1 MIQGGPLGPERRR
14 DCDDSPQL
22 AALLELAALGR
33 LPRTG
38 WLQAGQRSAESIAAH
53 SHGVATLVLALA
65 GEVEPPLDVDRAVA
79 LAVVHDAPEAL
90 LGDLPKTAGELLPPG
105 AKAAAE
111 AEAGARLL
119 GVFAPAAHA
128 RLVEYASGASREA
141 RFVKVCD
148 RLQLGVELVALARSG
163 ARGLRRFEGV
173 LAGLAC
179 GEFAAAE
186 RLRVELLGAARGAGA
201 FE

>member
-1 MIQGGPLGPERRR
+1 MIPDEPHGSGREHT
-14 DCDDSPQL
+14 CDDSPQL
-22 AALLELAALGR
+22 AALLELAALAR

-38 WLQAGQRSAESIAAH
+38 WLQAGRPTAESIAAH
-53 SHGVATLVLALA
+53 SHGVAVLVLALA

-90 LGDLPKTAGELLPPG
+90 IGDLPKSASELLPPG

-128 RLVEYASGASREA
+128 RLVEFAKGASREA

-148 RLQLGVELVALARSG
+148 RLQLGVELVALARGG
-163 ARGLRRFEGV
+163 ARGLGRFEGV
-173 LAGLAC
+173 LAGLVC
-179 GEFAAAE
+179 GDFAPAE
-186 RLRVELLGAARGAGA
+186 RMRVELLDAARRAGA

>member
-65 GEVEPPLDVDRAVA
+65 GEVQPPLDVDRAVA

-90 LGDLPKTAGELLPPG
+90 LGDLPKSAGELLPPG

-163 ARGLRRFEGV
+163 ARGLGRFEGV

-179 GEFAAAE
+179 GEFTAAE
-186 RLRVELLGAARGAGA
+186 RMRVELLGAARGAGA